1 MLMSRRRAP
10 LTLIAGL
17 SLLAAAC
24 AGVRSESDVYATLAE
39 AQAAGAVEAGWVPAG
54 LPAETTD
61 LRNGHTPDGSHWGL
75 FAFPPDR
82 AEPLRALL
90 GSEITAGEPP
100 ACDPP
105 GRFEWWPRLLRSPMD
120 AEKIRSAGL
129 QAYRTAD
136 GRRTFVVNWR
146 QGKAYYWHQ
155 P

>member
-1 MLMSRRRAP
+1 MPQPRLA

-24 AGVRSESDVYATLAE
+24 SAVRSESDVYATLAE
-39 AQAAGAVEAGWVPAG
+39 AQADGAVDAGWVPAG
-54 LPAETTD
+54 LPPGTTD
-61 LRNGHTPDGSHWGL
+61 LRTGHAPDGSHWGL
-75 FAFPPDR
+75 FAFPPDQ
-82 AEPLRALL
+82 AAALRALL
-90 GSEITAGEPP
+90 GSEITDGEPP

-120 AEKIRSAGL
+120 AQKIRSAGL
-129 QAYRTAD
+129 HTFRAAD
-136 GRRTFVVNWR
+136 GRRTFVVNWG